1 MPNATNEKGVVCSQA
16 MEPEMEVIMELRITA
31 KNLTVSDRFRDYV
44 SDKSSKVEQFS
55 HRPQELNIKVTRHDH
70 SKHAGQEDQ
79 VELTVYEPGH
89 VVRAEAK
96 SNDKFSAFD
105 IAFGKLL
112 ERLRRY
118 ADKQKVHRGGRH
130 KNIGTSELTAS
141 DFSSLDVTPIDHDKL
156 TGEIPIVAEEA
167 PAGLVIRAKEFE
179 KVPMTQQEAVDHME
193 LVGHDFYLFHNVQT
207 SREAVVYR
215 RKGYSY
221 GVISLTS

>member
-1 MPNATNEKGVVCSQA
+1 
-16 MEPEMEVIMELRITA
+16 MELRITA

-44 SDKSSKVEQFS
+44 SEKSGKVEQFA

-70 SKHAGQEDQ
+70 SKHSGQEDQ

-105 IAFGKLL
+105 IAFGKLM

-118 ADKQKVHRGGRH
+118 ADKHKVHRGGRH
-130 KNIGTSELTAS
+130 KNLGTSELTAS
-141 DFSSLDVTPIDHDKL
+141 DFAALDVTPIDHDKL
-156 TGEIPIVAEEA
+156 TGEIPIVSEE
-167 PAGLVIRAKEFE
+167 PDQLVIRSKEFE
-179 KVPMTQQEAVDHME
+179 RVPMTQQDAVDHME
-193 LVGHDFYLFHNVQT
+193 LVGHDFYLFHDSET
-207 SREAVVYR
+207 GKESVVYR